1 MLIVDAHHHL
11 WKLDAVDY
19 PWLNSEGVR
28 RFFGDPAP
36 IQHDYEARD
45 FRVDHHEF
53 EVGKSVHIQVGAA
66 AGAEVDETRW
76 LDRHAA
82 QHDLPTAIVAYCD
95 LSADDARACFH
106 EHLASS
112 SRVRGFRQ
120 IFSRHPSEDFA
131 DRSPELINN
140 VKVAAN
146 LRVLSSLGLSF
157 DLQLTPPHLLAAAR
171 LFGSLENLKV
181 ALCHGGSPWARDP
194 AGLAEWRAGLS
205 VLAALPNMHCK
216 LSGLGMFDPA
226 WTQASLT
233 PIVET
238 IIETFGPERVM
249 WGSNFPVDKLY
260 RSYAELLSTMLA
272 IVPGEMHEQV
282 FRTTAETFYRI

>member
-11 WKLDAVDY
+11 WNLGAIDY
-19 PWLNSEGVR
+19 PWLKTLGVR
-28 RFFGDPAP
+28 RFFGDPTS
-36 IQHDYEARD
+36 IQRNYEARD
-45 FRVDHHEF
+45 FRVDHDGF
-53 EVGKSVHIQVGAA
+53 EVRKSVHIQVGTAL
-66 AGAEVDETRW
+66 GAEVDETRW
-76 LDRHAA
+76 LECHAA
-82 QHDLPTAIVAYCD
+82 RHNLPTAIVAYCD
-95 LSADDARACFH
+95 LSAEDACGRIH
-106 EHLASS
+106 EHISS
-112 SRVRGFRQ
+112 SARLRGFRQ
-120 IFSRHPSEDFA
+120 IFSRHPVEDSV
-131 DRSPELINN
+131 DRSPELIDN

-171 LFGSLENLKV
+171 LFGRLESLKV

-194 AGLAEWRAGLS
+194 AGLTEWRAGLS
-205 VLAALPNMHCK
+205 ILASLPNIHCK

-226 WTQASLT
+226 WTQASLA

-260 RSYAELLSTMLA
+260 RSYGELLSTMLA
-272 IVPGEMHEQV
+272 IVPPEMHEQV
-282 FRTTAETFYRI
+282 FQTTAESFYRI